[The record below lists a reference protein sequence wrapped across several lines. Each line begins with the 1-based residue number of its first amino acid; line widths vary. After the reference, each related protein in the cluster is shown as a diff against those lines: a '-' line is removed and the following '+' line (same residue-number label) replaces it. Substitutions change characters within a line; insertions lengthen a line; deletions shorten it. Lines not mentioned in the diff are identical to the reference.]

1 MARILV
7 SIVTENNLPNY
18 LFIKQ
23 MEKDEGQFDQLIF
36 MITDSIKEHKHDLR
50 LFSALGL
57 PEERIRGSRRITLD
71 SEDYKAN
78 VEKLE
83 AKFPP
88 ATGDTY
94 TVNLTGGTKALAQ
107 SVHDAFAKCDS
118 RFFTISQ
125 NGKKIFDFQADEPK
139 DVTLSITLVHYLAMY
154 GMKIAEG
161 TADKRHASDDS
172 KDACYF
178 KIKRDLGLTDDYI
191 SFDAELWEKDK
202 GNESTHYLVDM
213 MFINPRTNELCTVKC
228 VIGDKTKTDNVR
240 RALYNTAATSRFLG
254 LRVSAYIFWMRRL
267 TGIGENAI
275 PKLRDDVRLFGLKGV
290 VTKED
295 FARPDYLIKPGI

>member
-23 MEKDEGQFDQLIF
+23 MEKDEGQFDQLVF
-36 MITDSIKEHKHDLR
+36 MITERVKGKHDLQ

-57 PEERIRGSRRITLD
+57 TTERIKGSRRITLD

-83 AKFPP
+83 SKFHPE
-88 ATGDTY
+88 TGDTY
-94 TVNLTGGTKALAQ
+94 TVNLTGGTTAMAQ

-118 RFFTISQ
+118 RFFSIAQ
-125 NGKKIFDFQADEPK
+125 NGKSIIDFQTGESK
-139 DVTLSITLVHYLAMY
+139 DVKVCITLVDYLKMY
-154 GMKIAEG
+154 GLKIAESQ
-161 TADKRHASDDS
+161 ADKRHASDNS

-178 KIKRDLGLTDDYI
+178 KIKRDLGLTDAFI
-191 SFDAELWEKDK
+191 SFDAELWKKDN
-202 GNESTHYLVDM
+202 GDDTTRYPVDII
-213 MFINPRTNELCTVKC
+213 FINPQTNGLCTVKC

-240 RALYNTAATSRFLG
+240 KALYNTAATSRYLG
-254 LRVSAYIFWMRRL
+254 LRVSAYIFWLRDIS
-267 TGIGENAI
+267 GIGQNAI
-275 PKLRDDVRLFGLKGV
+275 PKLRDDVKTFGLKGV
-290 VTKED
+290 VTSKD
-295 FARPDYLIKPGI
+295 FSRPDYLIKPGIC